1 MDNHDRD
8 AAELADLE
16 RLREP
21 TSLDD
26 FARLRRRMNTHMEA
40 LEEQHYDFDHLDI
53 ELASQIAD
61 ALTLLV
67 EAAASLDHDQRSLL
81 RGAVEYFLLTTD
93 KDNDVTSP
101 FGLRD
106 DARVLNHVEHNLAAS
121 NDGPHPTPPGPF
133 STGATSAR

>member
-40 LEEQHYDFDHLDI
+40 LEEQQYDFEHLDLK
-53 ELASQIAD
+53 LASQIAE
-61 ALTLLV
+61 ALGSMI
-67 EAAASLDHDQRSLL
+67 EAAATLDRDQRSLL
-81 RGAVEYFLLTTD
+81 RGALEYFLLTTD

-101 FGLRD
+101 VGLRD
-106 DARVLNHVEHNLAAS
+106 DARVVNHVALDLGRQDLVIS
-121 NDGPHPTPPGPF
+121 LTDD
-133 STGATSAR
+133 